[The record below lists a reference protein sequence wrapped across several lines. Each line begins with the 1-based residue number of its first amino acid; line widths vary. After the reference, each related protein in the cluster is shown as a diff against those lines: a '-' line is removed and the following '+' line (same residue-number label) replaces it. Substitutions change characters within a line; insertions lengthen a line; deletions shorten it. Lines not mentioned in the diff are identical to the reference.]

1 MSDDAEIQSDDPDD
15 ETPPPDARR
24 AGGPF
29 AWGLVGVLAAW
40 KIYEAIAAA
49 TVHATIAPSLYLLGL
64 ASFAVSLLGPRRLQ
78 VPTFF
83 AGAMLCLAAIG
94 VETRP

>member
-1 MSDDAEIQSDDPDD
+1 MDDDAENTDD
-15 ETPPPDARR
+15 EAPSPDAHTSRR
-24 AGGPF
+24 RF
-29 AWGLVGVLAAW
+29 ALVLVGVLGVW
-40 KIYEAIAAA
+40 KAYEAIAAA

-78 VPTFF
+78 VATFF
-83 AGAMLCLAAIG
+83 AGAVLCLAAIA

>member
-1 MSDDAEIQSDDPDD
+1 MSDDAEIRPDDPDD
-15 ETPPPDARR
+15 ETPPPDALTSRR
-24 AGGPF
+24 PF
-29 AWGLVGVLAAW
+29 ALVLVGVLAVW

-64 ASFAVSLLGPRRLQ
+64 GSFAVSLLGPRRLQ

-83 AGAMLCLAAIG
+83 AGAVLCLAAIG
-94 VETRP
+94 VETRS